1 MSVRELKRV
10 EVLGRVKAG
19 EVTLRQASELLAVS
33 YRHAKRLWK
42 RFRRRGHRGLG
53 ALSAVRAHRLVA
65 LDERMDE
72 HERMQERGGLFE
84 HGLPGAHG
92 A

>member
-19 EVTLRQASELLAVS
+19 DVTLRQASELLAIS

-42 RFRRRGHRGLG
+42 RFRRRGAVGLRHG
-53 ALSAVRAHRLVA
+53 SVGRRSNRRKEAALRRRRSS
-65 LDERMDE
+65 
-72 HERMQERGGLFE
+72 
-84 HGLPGAHG
+84 PW
-92 A
+92 